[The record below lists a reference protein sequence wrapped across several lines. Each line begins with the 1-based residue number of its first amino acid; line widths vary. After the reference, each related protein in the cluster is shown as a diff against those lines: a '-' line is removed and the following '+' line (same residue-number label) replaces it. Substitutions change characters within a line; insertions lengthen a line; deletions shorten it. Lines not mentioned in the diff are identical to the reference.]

1 MRITDVQGTKV
12 YLAPQGT
19 DVTTI
24 AKIETALGTAK
35 QVNCLQTIGDVA
47 ATRTTTDYSCIS
59 SDNVVTALGGVTY
72 ADQQLDVLFDADDIT
87 GKKDL
92 IDAFENKERRQIII
106 VLSDKPN
113 SNVGSSPTYITYE
126 VAISAQSY
134 TLAKDSAVMVTSTLK
149 PSAKKVF
156 NRVTAP

>member
-1 MRITDVQGTKV
+1 MRITDVQGTRV
-12 YLAPQGT
+12 FLAPQGT

-47 ATRTTTDYSCIS
+47 ATRTTTDYNCIS
-59 SDNVVTALGGVTY
+59 SDNVVTSLGSITY

>member
-1 MRITDVQGTKV
+1 MRITDVQNTKV
-12 YLAPQGT
+12 FLAPQGT

-24 AKIETALGTAK
+24 AKIVTALASAK
-35 QVNCLQTIGDVA
+35 QVNCLQTIGDIA

-59 SDNVVTALGGVTY
+59 SDEVVTALGSITY

-92 IDAFENKERRQIII
+92 IDAFEGKQRRQIII

-113 SNVGSSPTYITYE
+113 EKVGSSPTYITYE

-149 PSAKKVF
+149 PSGKKVF

>member
-1 MRITDVQGTKV
+1 MRITDVQGTRV
-12 YLAPQGT
+12 FLAPQGT

-24 AKIETALGTAK
+24 AKIETALASAK

-59 SDNVVTALGGVTY
+59 SDGVVTSLGSITY
-72 ADQQLDVLFDADDIT
+72 ADQQLDVLFDAEDIT

-92 IDAFENKERRQIII
+92 IDAFEKKERRQIII

-113 SNVGSSPTYITYE
+113 
-126 VAISAQSY
+126 
-134 TLAKDSAVMVTSTLK
+134 
-149 PSAKKVF
+149 
-156 NRVTAP
+156 

>member
-1 MRITDVQGTKV
+1 MRITDVQGTRV
-12 YLAPQGT
+12 FLAPQGT

-24 AKIETALGTAK
+24 AKIETALASAK

-59 SDNVVTALGGVTY
+59 SDGVVTALGSITY

>member
-12 YLAPQGT
+12 FLAPQGT

-59 SDNVVTALGGVTY
+59 SDNVVTALGSVTY

>member
-1 MRITDVQGTKV
+1 MRITDVQNTKV
-12 YLAPQGT
+12 YLAAQGT

-35 QVNCLQTIGDVA
+35 QVNCLQTIGDIA

-59 SDNVVTALGGVTY
+59 SDDVVTALGSITY
-72 ADQQLDVLFDADDIT
+72 ADQQLDVLFDADDAT

>member
-12 YLAPQGT
+12 FLAPQGT

-24 AKIETALGTAK
+24 AKIETALASAK

-59 SDNVVTALGGVTY
+59 SDNVVTSLGSITY
-72 ADQQLDVLFDADDIT
+72 ADQQLDVLFDAEDIT

-92 IDAFENKERRQIII
+92 IDAFEKKERRQIII

-113 SNVGSSPTYITYE
+113 ENVGSSPTYITYE
-126 VAISAQSY
+126 AAISAQSY

>member
-12 YLAPQGT
+12 FLAPQGT

-59 SDNVVTALGGVTY
+59 SDNVVTSLGSITY
-72 ADQQLDVLFDADDIT
+72 ADQQLDVLFDADDVT

-92 IDAFENKERRQIII
+92 IDAFEGKQRRQIII

-149 PSAKKVF
+149 PSGKKVF

>member
-12 YLAPQGT
+12 FLAPLGP

-59 SDNVVTALGGVTY
+59 SDGVVTSLGSITY
-72 ADQQLDVLFDADDIT
+72 ADQQLDVLFDAEDIT

-92 IDAFENKERRQIII
+92 IDAFENKTRRQIII

-113 SNVGSSPTYITYE
+113 ENVGSSPTYITYE
-126 VAISAQSY
+126 AAISAQSY
-134 TLAKDSAVMVTSTLK
+134 TFAKYSAVMVTSTLK

-156 NRVTAP
+156 NRETAP

>member
-12 YLAPQGT
+12 FLAPQGT

-59 SDNVVTALGGVTY
+59 SDNVVTSLGSITY

-149 PSAKKVF
+149 PSGKKVF

>member
-24 AKIETALGTAK
+24 AKIETALTSAK

-59 SDNVVTALGGVTY
+59 SDNVVTSLGSITY

>member
-24 AKIETALGTAK
+24 AKIETALASAK

-47 ATRTTTDYSCIS
+47 ATRATTDYGCIS
-59 SDNVVTALGGVTY
+59 SDNVVTSLGSVTY
-72 ADQQLDVLFDADDIT
+72 ADQQLDVLFDAEDIT

-92 IDAFENKERRQIII
+92 IDAFEKKERRQIVI

-149 PSAKKVF
+149 PSGKKVF

>member
-24 AKIETALGTAK
+24 AKIATALASAK
-35 QVNCLQTIGDVA
+35 QVNCLQTIGDIA

-59 SDNVVTALGGVTY
+59 SDEVVTALGSITY

-92 IDAFENKERRQIII
+92 IDAFEGKQRRQIII

-113 SNVGSSPTYITYE
+113 EKVGSSPTYITYE

-149 PSAKKVF
+149 PSGKKVF

>member
-12 YLAPQGT
+12 FLAPQGT
-19 DVTTI
+19 DVTTS
-24 AKIETALGTAK
+24 AKIETALASAK

-59 SDNVVTALGGVTY
+59 SDNVVTSLGSITY
-72 ADQQLDVLFDADDIT
+72 ADQQLDVLFDAEDIT

-92 IDAFENKERRQIII
+92 IDAFEKKERRQIII

-113 SNVGSSPTYITYE
+113 ENVGSSPTYITYE
-126 VAISAQSY
+126 AAISAQSY

>member
-12 YLAPQGT
+12 FLAPQGT

-24 AKIETALGTAK
+24 AKIETALASAK

-59 SDNVVTALGGVTY
+59 SDNVVTSLGSITY
-72 ADQQLDVLFDADDIT
+72 ADQQLDVLFDAEDIT

-113 SNVGSSPTYITYE
+113 ENVGSSPTYITYE
-126 VAISAQSY
+126 AAISAQSY
-134 TLAKDSAVMVTSTLK
+134 TFAKDSAVMVTSTLK
-149 PSAKKVF
+149 PSGKKVF

>member
-59 SDNVVTALGGVTY
+59 SDNVVTSLGSITY

-92 IDAFENKERRQIII
+92 IDAFEGKERRQIII